1 MIISLNHRS
10 VLVLFFLFCALPSW
24 SSNGEKKK
32 KEALASPVLRADPP
46 FWWTGMKEPSLELLL
61 YGPQLRNYPSIT
73 LRSAGTTIQS
83 VTPLPNRDY
92 VIVKLLIT
100 AEASPGFLEFSLSGG
115 SAKPATFR
123 YALKAREDAPG
134 AAGISPS
141 DLIYLIFP
149 DRFANGNPVNDV
161 TADTYAAEFDRTKL
175 KHRHGGD
182 LKGISDRLGYIEDI
196 GTTALWLN
204 PVLENNMDK
213 ESYHGYAATDHYR
226 IDPRF
231 GSNEEFKKLVS
242 DCHSRGIKVVWDVV
256 YNHWGNLHYLHKNL
270 PDSNWVHWFP
280 EFTRTSYRAET
291 LLDPYASEAD
301 RMRMT
306 DAWFDQHMPDLNQ
319 QDPHLAAYLIQ
330 QSVWWVEYARLDA
343 FRIDTYA
350 YPDQV
355 FMRELNQRMR
365 LEYPNFVL
373 FGETWVQGSPVQAW
387 FTEKNGLNKSFSS
400 ELQGV
405 TDFQLYYSITK
416 GLIEP
421 FGWDEG
427 LRRIQLTLSHDILYH
442 DPFLNVTFLDNH
454 DLGRYFSTV
463 NEDMDK
469 WKMGIAM
476 LLTLRGIPQIYYG
489 TEILMTGYTNPDA
502 LVRQDFPGGWP
513 ADTTNKFNPE
523 GRTAKEN
530 EAFNFYRN
538 LANWRKNNPWIG
550 RAELTQFVPE
560 DNTYVYFRSDDGHT
574 LMCAY
579 NLNDKPH
586 TLLLSRF
593 AEKLQGKKKG
603 KDILTGVP
611 VELGKM
617 LEIPAKSAQV
627 IVLE

>member
-1 MIISLNHRS
+1 
-10 VLVLFFLFCALPSW
+10 
-24 SSNGEKKK
+24 
-32 KEALASPVLRADPP
+32 
-46 FWWTGMKEPSLELLL
+46 
-61 YGPQLRNYPSIT
+61 
-73 LRSAGTTIQS
+73 
-83 VTPLPNRDY
+83 
-92 VIVKLLIT
+92 
-100 AEASPGFLEFSLSGG
+100 
-115 SAKPATFR
+115 
-123 YALKAREDAPG
+123 
-134 AAGISPS
+134 
-141 DLIYLIFP
+141 
-149 DRFANGNPVNDV
+149 
-161 TADTYAAEFDRTKL
+161 
-175 KHRHGGD
+175 
-182 LKGISDRLGYIEDI
+182 
-196 GTTALWLN
+196 
-204 PVLENNMDK
+204 
-213 ESYHGYAATDHYR
+213 
-226 IDPRF
+226 
-231 GSNEEFKKLVS
+231 
-242 DCHSRGIKVVWDVV
+242 
-256 YNHWGNLHYLHKNL
+256 
-270 PDSNWVHWFP
+270 
-280 EFTRTSYRAET
+280 
-291 LLDPYASEAD
+291 
-301 RMRMT
+301 
-306 DAWFDQHMPDLNQ
+306 
-319 QDPHLAAYLIQ
+319 
-330 QSVWWVEYARLDA
+330 
-343 FRIDTYA
+343 
-350 YPDQV
+350 
-355 FMRELNQRMR
+355 
-365 LEYPNFVL
+365 
-373 FGETWVQGSPVQAW
+373 VQGSPVQAW

-574 LMCAY
+574 LMCVY